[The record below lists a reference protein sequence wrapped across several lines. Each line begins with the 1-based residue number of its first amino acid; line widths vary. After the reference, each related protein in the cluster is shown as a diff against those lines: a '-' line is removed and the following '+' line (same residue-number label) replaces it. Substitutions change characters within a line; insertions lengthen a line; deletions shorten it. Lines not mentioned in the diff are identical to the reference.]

1 MTTMKVY
8 IVKDLVSGKYVAIDM
23 GQVFGKFKIT
33 PHLIEN
39 ILFCKI
45 FDSVFE
51 ARFCAED
58 LCLDSYEIQQFE
70 LVKTNKTFK

>member
-45 FDSVFE
+45 FGSLFGAWV
-51 ARFCAED
+51 CSGN
-58 LCLDSYEIQQFE
+58 LSLNSY
-70 LVKTNKTFK
+70 